1 MGPTRSEPPQL
12 HTPSPARGSAP
23 SVRRHGP
30 APRGTAPVAHPSP
43 CLAPIV
49 SLPIAF
55 LALFQPSLLLS
66 TAAAEETP
74 YTLNADRLE
83 VRRAAG
89 RDTVALEGHV
99 VFISGGTLLLAE
111 RGTYVSAERRGRFEG
126 RVEIFHGETL
136 LLGPEAIV
144 ERDSERLEFPRG
156 VVLVDAARLAVA
168 EHGLFQLD
176 EESGVLSGRVEVA
189 EGTRT
194 LAADTLLLASPD
206 EGRAWGH
213 VAIGDTEERI
223 RVSGEEALLRA
234 GGTRVTG
241 RPILLRFDAAG
252 EIESRVTADTLDLE
266 DSGAAV
272 AIGSARIERGITIA
286 EAGRA
291 RIEADGA
298 AATLEEAPRVTR
310 EGSAL
315 TGDRVRLRLEDR
327 EVREVIA
334 EGNARLARDE
344 IVTEEGRDTER
355 AVDHVWGDSL
365 RLEVEADTLRRTVVW
380 GNTRSTTE
388 RRDLA
393 GAVVERNE
401 VAGDSLVLF
410 SERGEAERVR
420 VVGNARGVYFPRPSE
435 RAKPRR
441 DETDGAP
448 DAGEPAD
455 SAASADTATARGA
468 APAAAA
474 AIDSSAL
481 VRYSGREIDFFEKD
495 RRIVLTGE
503 AKLGYQEM
511 ELTADIVNYDLRR
524 AALVAEGTPVLRQG
538 GEEVEGSRM
547 GYNLDERMGVVYKG
561 RTRYQTGF
569 LEGAEVVR
577 VDPTTLDVR
586 RGTYTSCDLTPPHY
600 HFAGHL
606 MRVYLDD
613 KSVARPV
620 VLHIRGLPVMAL
632 PFYILPLTHD
642 RRSGF
647 LIPDI
652 EFGVSDRRG
661 RFVRNLGYYWAT
673 NEYMDVAFSG
683 DFYQDQKWTAHLA
696 TNYALRYRLSGSVRG
711 SFTRETIAG
720 GGGRRWDIHATHNQ
734 ELGERSSLTARA
746 DFVSDVSYRPDQGN
760 SINDLNRDLQSDI
773 SFQKNWTGQA
783 LSLAVSRREALDRGE
798 VTERFPTL
806 RYTVTRFPILGRGE
820 PGGAAPWYG
829 TTYLG
834 LSTSLVNFRDKRRS
848 AATGAD
854 MTTKHFATEET
865 FTLSNSMKLFGWLG
879 LSPSAEYREALFA
892 KDNQGERWQRRG
904 VWSAGAS
911 ANTNLYGTWRPNIGP
926 VVGLRHIMT
935 PSVSFRYTPDFNQ
948 YLDAGDTRD
957 RFPTISGIGGT
968 PRGARSLGLSV
979 QHTFQTKL
987 RAGDKERSID
997 DLLIVGQNISR
1008 NLKGGDRAW
1017 SNLGTSVR
1025 LRPAERYEMTL
1036 STAHDVYEKVIR
1048 SVSLVSTV
1056 SLDERLFHGERVVEE
1071 AAPDTAARG
1080 PSVPASGV
1088 QAGYEYGASDFRGLP
1103 EGRRG
1108 GPWRLSLAHN
1118 YSKGGPGSKAEQ
1130 KISAQLGMNLSRG
1143 WRLDYAPYYDLR
1155 DKEIISQ
1162 SFTLVRDLHCWE
1174 ARFTGDYFGGEWE
1187 YFFKINIR
1195 AHPDVG
1201 YKLGDQFGQR
1211 LGQSL
1216 F

>member
-1 MGPTRSEPPQL
+1 MFLS
-12 HTPSPARGSAP
+12 SP
-23 SVRRHGP
+23 
-30 APRGTAPVAHPSP
+30 
-43 CLAPIV
+43 
-49 SLPIAF
+49 
-55 LALFQPSLLLS
+55 LLS
-66 TAAAEETP
+66 PAAAEERP

-99 VFISGGTLLLAE
+99 VFISGGTLLLAD
-111 RGTYVSAERRGRFEG
+111 RGTYVSEERRGRFEG
-126 RVEIFHGETL
+126 RVEIFHGEAL
-136 LLGPEAIV
+136 LLGPEATI
-144 ERDSERLEFPRG
+144 ERDTERLEFPRG
-156 VVLVDAARLAVA
+156 VLLVDAARVAVA
-168 EHGLFQLD
+168 EHGLFHLD

-194 LAADTLLLASPD
+194 LAADTLHLASAD
-206 EGRAWGH
+206 EGRAWGR

-223 RVSGEEALLRA
+223 RVSGEEAFLREE
-234 GGTRVTG
+234 GTRVTG

-272 AIGSARIERGITIA
+272 AIGNARIERGITVA

-291 RIEADGA
+291 RIDADGA

-315 TGDRVRLRLEDR
+315 TGDRVRLRLEER

-344 IVTEEGRDTER
+344 IVTEEGRAPER

-380 GNTRSTTE
+380 GNARSTTE
-388 RRDLA
+388 RRELA

-401 VAGDSLVLF
+401 VAGDSLLLF
-410 SERGEAERVR
+410 SERGEVERVR
-420 VVGNARGVYFPRPSE
+420 IVGNARGVYFPRPSE
-435 RAKPRR
+435 RAKPRP
-441 DETDGAP
+441 DEKGGAA

-455 SAASADTATARGA
+455 TAAAADTAADTAADAAADADTAAAADTAAISAAADTAAMHGA
-468 APAAAA
+468 PLLTAPAAGAA
-474 AIDSSAL
+474 VDSSAL

-511 ELTADIVNYDLRR
+511 ELTADVVNYDLRR

-538 GEEVEGSRM
+538 GEEVEGHRM

-569 LEGAEVVR
+569 LEGGEVVR

-586 RGTYTSCDLTPPHY
+586 HGTYTSCDLTPPHY
-600 HFAGHL
+600 HFASRL
-606 MRVYLDD
+606 MRVYLED

-620 VLHIRGLPVMAL
+620 VLHIRSLPVMAL
-632 PFYILPLTHD
+632 PFYILPLTHE

-673 NEYMDVAFSG
+673 NDYLDFAVAG
-683 DFYQDQKWTAHLA
+683 DFFQDQKWTAHL
-696 TNYALRYRLSGSVRG
+696 TSNYALRYRLSGNVRG
-711 SFTRETIAG
+711 SYTRETIAG

-734 ELGERSSLTARA
+734 DLGERSSLTARA
-746 DFVSDVSYRPDQGN
+746 DFVSDVTYRTDQGN
-760 SINDLNRDLQSDI
+760 AIDDLNRDLQSDI

-783 LSLAVSRREALDRGE
+783 LSLAVSRREALDRGD
-798 VTERFPTL
+798 VTERLPTA
-806 RYTVTRFPILGRGE
+806 RYTVTSFPILGRGE
-820 PGGAAPWYG
+820 PGGAPPWYG

-834 LSTSLVNFRDKRRS
+834 FSANLVNLRDKRRV

-854 MTTKHFATEET
+854 TTTKNFATEET
-865 FTLSNSMKLFGWLG
+865 FTLKNSMKLFGWLG
-879 LSPSAEYREALFA
+879 LSPNAEYREALFS
-892 KDNQGERWQRRG
+892 KDNRGERWRRRG

-911 ANTNLYGTWRPNIGP
+911 ANTNLYGTWRPNVGP

-935 PSVSFRYTPDFNQ
+935 PSVSFRYTPDFTQ
-948 YLDAGDTRD
+948 YFDAGDTRD
-957 RFPTISGIGGT
+957 RFPSISGIGGT
-968 PRGARSLGLSV
+968 PRGAQSLGLSV
-979 QHTFQTKL
+979 QHTIQTKL
-987 RAGDKERSID
+987 RSGDKERSID
-997 DLLIVGQNISR
+997 DLLLVSQNISR
-1008 NLKGGDRAW
+1008 NLKGGGRAW

-1025 LRPAERYEMTL
+1025 LRPWERFEAEF
-1036 STAHDVYEKVIR
+1036 STAHDVYEKVVR
-1048 SVSLVSTV
+1048 SVSLRTTL
-1056 SLDERLFHGERVVEE
+1056 SLDERLFAGGRVVEE
-1071 AAPDTAARG
+1071 VAPDTASSG
-1080 PSVPASGV
+1080 PVVPA
-1088 QAGYEYGASDFRGLP
+1088 AGALVTSEYGAPGAVGASDA
-1103 EGRRG
+1103 RRG

-1118 YSKGGPGSKAEQ
+1118 YSKGGPGSEAEQ

-1143 WRLDYAPYYDLR
+1143 WRLDYAPYYDLSE
-1155 DKEIISQ
+1155 KEIISQ

-1201 YKLGDQFGQR
+1201 YKTGDQFGQR